1 MPSKTDRNEAGGL
14 AIMAGAGDLPRLLAE
29 KCRSDGQA
37 YLVVQFP
44 GVPLD
49 WTGDHPVEAV
59 QFEKFGHIFKTL
71 RDHHCTRVTFAG
83 AMARPRLNP
92 TKFDRKFLSVA
103 PALLSALKGGD
114 DATLRAISKVFED
127 EGFGVIAAHSILDS
141 LIVEA
146 GVLTKARPSAED
158 KADAARAQIIV
169 DALGAVDVGQ
179 GAVVAQGICLA
190 VESIQGTDRMLQF
203 VADTAEGFRP
213 DQKGGKGVLYK
224 GVKPEQDRRMDVPT
238 VGPNTV
244 DMAAKAG
251 LAGIVM
257 EAGEIQ
263 VLDLPQTVARADA
276 LGLFLWARPKQA
288 GAA

>member
-1 MPSKTDRNEAGGL
+1 MPSLTDRNEAGGL

-29 KCRSDGQA
+29 KCRDTGQN

-49 WTGDHPVEAV
+49 WAEGHPVEV
-59 QFEKFGHIFKTL
+59 VRFEKFGHIFKTL
-71 RDHHCTRVTFAG
+71 RAHGCTRVVFAG
-83 AMARPRLNP
+83 AMARPKLNP
-92 TKFDRKFLSVA
+92 TRFDRKFLSVA
-103 PALLSALKGGD
+103 PTLLSALKGGD
-114 DATLRAISKVFED
+114 DATLRAISKIFED
-127 EGFGVIAAHSILDS
+127 EGFTVIAAHSVLDS

-146 GVLTKARPSAED
+146 GVLTKARPSEED
-158 KADAARAQIIV
+158 KSDAARAQVIV

-203 VADTAEGFRP
+203 VADTGDGFRP
-213 DQKGGKGVLYK
+213 DPKGGKGILYK
-224 GVKPEQDRRMDVPT
+224 GVKPDQDRRMDVPT
-238 VGPNTV
+238 VGPDTV
-244 DMAAKAG
+244 NMAAKAG

-263 VLDLPQTVARADA
+263 VLDLPQTIARADVQ
-276 LGLFLWARPKQA
+276 GLFLWARPKGA
-288 GAA
+288 GDA

>member
-1 MPSKTDRNEAGGL
+1 MASSTERKEAGGL

-29 KCRSDGQA
+29 KCRSTGQA

-49 WTGDHPVEAV
+49 WTEGHPVEAV

-71 RDHHCTRVTFAG
+71 RAHGCTRVAFAG
-83 AMARPRLNP
+83 AMARPKLNP
-92 TKFDRKFLSVA
+92 TRFDRKFLSVA
-103 PALLSALKGGD
+103 PTLLSALKGGD
-114 DATLRAISKVFED
+114 DATLRAIGKIMED
-127 EGFGVIAAHSILDS
+127 EGFKVVAPHSELDS
-141 LIVEA
+141 LIVDA
-146 GVLTKARPSAED
+146 GILTKARPSEAD
-158 KADAARAQIIV
+158 KADAARAQAIV

-179 GAVVAQGICLA
+179 GAVVAQCICLA

-213 DQKGGKGVLYK
+213 DPNGGKGVLYK
-224 GVKPEQDRRMDVPT
+224 GVKPDQDRRMDMPT

-244 DMAAKAG
+244 DMAARAG

-263 VLDLPQTVARADA
+263 VLDLPQTIARADA
-276 LGLFLWARPKQA
+276 QGLFLWARPKSA
-288 GAA
+288 GAT

>member
-1 MPSKTDRNEAGGL
+1 
-14 AIMAGAGDLPRLLAE
+14 MAGAGDLPRLLAE
-29 KCRSDGQA
+29 KCRADGQD

-49 WTGDHPVEAV
+49 WAEDHPVEAV

-71 RDHHCTRVTFAG
+71 RAHGCTRVAFAG

-92 TKFDRKFLSVA
+92 TRFDRKFLSVA
-103 PALLSALKGGD
+103 PTLLSALKGGD
-114 DATLRAISKVFED
+114 DAALRAISKVLED
-127 EGFGVIAAHSILDS
+127 EGFTVIAAHSVLGS

-146 GVLTKARPSAED
+146 GILTKARPSDED
-158 KADAARAQIIV
+158 KADAARAQAIV

-203 VADTAEGFRP
+203 VADTADGFRP
-213 DQKGGKGVLYK
+213 DPKGGKGVLYK
-224 GVKPEQDRRMDVPT
+224 GVKPDQDRRMDIPT
-238 VGPNTV
+238 VGPDTV
-244 DMAAKAG
+244 DMAARAG

-263 VLDLPQTVARADA
+263 VLDLPQTIAQADA
-276 LGLFLWARPKQA
+276 QGLFLWARPKEA